1 MKAAR
6 LLLLFTLIFAVVSS
20 ASGQS
25 ISGQR
30 PIVRDHRVFWPLAF
44 QLDGSGPTID
54 VGNNSRLNTSTFTIS
69 AFVKFNALSHPPGT
83 NGDRPAG
90 DMSIVDKIS
99 NTEVD
104 NADGWRLLKQD
115 NGLFMFCFGGGLV
128 NGCTGDPS
136 APTVFSTTAPLV
148 GVWYN
153 VVGVLSKSEIAIY
166 VNGVKEGS
174 KPLSSFTDT
183 HSAHMRIGSSAE
195 GGGYAYFN
203 GVIDEV
209 TFHQGALDSRTIEAL
224 CAEKNGEV
232 PCHAG
237 RH

>member
-6 LLLLFTLIFAVVSS
+6 FLLLFTLISAVVSS

-25 ISGQR
+25 ISGQS
-30 PIVRDHRVFWPLAF
+30 PVVRDHKVFWPLAF
-44 QLDGSGPTID
+44 QFDGSGPTVD
-54 VGNNSRLNTSTFTIS
+54 VGDSPRLNTSTFTIS
-69 AFVKFNALSHPPGT
+69 AFVKFNALSHPPGS
-83 NGDRPAG
+83 NGYRPAG
-90 DMSIVDKIS
+90 DMSIEDKIS

-104 NADGWRLLKQD
+104 NADGWRLLKQND
-115 NGLFMFCFGGGLV
+115 GFFWFCFGGGMV
-128 NGCTGDPS
+128 NGCTGEAATTVMS
-136 APTVFSTTAPLV
+136 ATAPVV

-174 KPLSSFTDT
+174 KPLSSFTDS

-209 TFHQGALDSRTIEAL
+209 TFHQRALDGRDIEAL
-224 CAEKNGEV
+224 CAVKNGDV

-237 RH
+237 KH

>member
-6 LLLLFTLIFAVVSS
+6 LLLLFTLIFAVVSG

-25 ISGQR
+25 ISGQS
-30 PIVRDHRVFWPLAF
+30 PVVRDHIVFWPLAF
-44 QLDGSGPTID
+44 QFDGSGPTID
-54 VGNNSRLNTSTFTIS
+54 VGNRSRLNTSTFTIS

-83 NGDRPAG
+83 NGGRPAG

-99 NTEVD
+99 NTAVD

-115 NGLFMFCFGGGLV
+115 DGFFWFCFGGGLI
-128 NGCTGDPS
+128 NGCTEE
-136 APTVFSTTAPLV
+136 AATTVISTTAPLV

-174 KPLSSFTDT
+174 KPLSSFTDS

-209 TFHQGALDSRTIEAL
+209 TFHQRALDGRDIKAL
-224 CAEKNGEV
+224 CAEKNGDV
-232 PCHAG
+232 PCH
-237 RH
+237 